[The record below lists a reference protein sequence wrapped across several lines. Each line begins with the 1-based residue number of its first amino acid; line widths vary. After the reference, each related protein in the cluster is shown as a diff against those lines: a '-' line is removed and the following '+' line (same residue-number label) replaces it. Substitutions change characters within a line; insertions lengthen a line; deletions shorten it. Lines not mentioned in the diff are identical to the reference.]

1 MSVTTA
7 EVAINRF
14 AIQESEIELTS
25 QEISVEHSNEHVII
39 ESQKSTSSV
48 SLNETIIIDKQVANE
63 VEGYDPA
70 NYPGDSND
78 LKSWL
83 ACIGSFFGLLPV
95 FGFINSLGSIEAYI
109 SKNQLAG
116 IESSTISWIF
126 SLYLAISFIS
136 TILTGSYFDRNGGLK
151 PMIVGTCLYF
161 AGMFGMASCT
171 ELYQFIISFSIISG
185 LGCGIC
191 TTPLVS
197 VVNTHFYVRRPLAN
211 SINTLG
217 GSLGGLIFPVTLKK
231 LYSEVGFVW
240 AVRIV
245 SLFCLFC
252 LIIATIFS
260 RENKKSSTIV
270 KQEFASKKQLFKWY
284 LSTCFNVKYLKDWKF
299 LFAGFG
305 VAFTEV
311 SMTVSSTFFTSYAIF
326 VGNSENSSYL
336 MTTIISA
343 VGIVARLSQ
352 GLIAQRYGT
361 YNVIIACAFT
371 CVIWNFVFWLGF
383 GSNSKLLWTY
393 VILYGF
399 SSSSIFSLTPVCIA
413 KICTTSEF
421 GRKYST
427 AYMLQAVLTLPVFAI
442 CGKIIGNGDQK
453 INYDWFIVFSSCL
466 MAAGTGCYLI
476 TRILCVGKRI
486 CIF

>member
-1 MSVTTA
+1 MPSLVP
-7 EVAINRF
+7 
-14 AIQESEIELTS
+14 QESTIDLTLGKAS
-25 QEISVEHSNEHVII
+25 SINNEQANL
-39 ESQKSTSSV
+39 ENQKSSATV
-48 SLNETIIIDKQVANE
+48 ILDKHVANE
-63 VEGYDPA
+63 ILGYDPE
-70 NYPGDSND
+70 NYPGDTND
-78 LKSWL
+78 FNSWL
-83 ACIGSFFGLLPV
+83 AVTGCFFGLLPV

-109 SKNQLAG
+109 SKNQLKNV
-116 IESSTISWIF
+116 ESATISWIF
-126 SLYLAISFIS
+126 SLYLAISFVS
-136 TILTGSYFDRNGGLK
+136 TILTGAYFDRNGGRK

-197 VVNTHFYVRRPLAN
+197 IVNTHFYVKRPLAN

-240 AVRIV
+240 AVRTV

-252 LIIATIFS
+252 LLIATFLS
-260 RENKKSSTIV
+260 KENKKSSTYV
-270 KQEFASKKQLFKWY
+270 KQNFKSKKDLFRWY

-299 LFAGFG
+299 LFAGLG
-305 VAFTEV
+305 LSLTEV
-311 SMTVSSTFFTSYAIF
+311 SLTVSATFFTSYSIF
-326 VGNSENSSYL
+326 VGNSENSAYL
-336 MTTIISA
+336 MSTIINA
-343 VGIVARLSQ
+343 VGIIARLAQ
-352 GLIAQRYGT
+352 GFAAQRYGT
-361 YNVIIACAFT
+361 YNVIILCAFT
-371 CVIWNFVFWLGF
+371 CIIWNFVLWLGF
-383 GSNSKLLWTY
+383 GSNSKILWAY

-399 SSSSIFSLTPVCIA
+399 SSSSIFSLTPVCIS

-427 AYMLQAVLTLPVFAI
+427 AYMMQAVFTLPVFAI
-442 CGKIIGNGDQK
+442 CGKIIGSGENK
-453 INYDWFIVFSSCL
+453 VNYDWFIVFSTCL
-466 MAAGTGCYLI
+466 MAVGTACYFT
-476 TRILCVGKRI
+476 TRSLCVGRRI